1 MAVSTI
7 ERGRMAMATRKQT
20 AEPGA
25 FKAPPWALGLPANDE
40 EIAAIHRR
48 KKRQALERA
57 KRSAFLAPR
66 VSGIDPRKLDD
77 PAEWAK
83 IPVLTKDELRKLST
97 EEFYRDF
104 CIAGFDRAV
113 EFWRSGG
120 STGKPLF
127 YPRSAEDMRYMLGVA
142 FRRIWPCIGA
152 TAKDTLH
159 VSFPMGIHP
168 VGQLAPRAAEM
179 EGMATVWAGAGTTT
193 PSEIQLEL
201 ILGLKP
207 TIVAAM
213 PSYALHLANLA
224 EARGIDLAGSSVAK
238 LLVSAEPLTQAKR
251 DKLARAWGAAV
262 YNSFGMT
269 EGAMT
274 SVERHGVGAMVAFT
288 DLYFLEVIDS
298 ATGKLVAPGETG
310 ALVMT
315 PLWSNTITPFLRWFT
330 GDIVRMAPQKRSK
343 DPFSVFPT
351 LDHALRTE
359 GFFKIRGVNVNHG
372 DLEDFMFAQP
382 AIQDFKGEARTAA
395 DGQDHLCLLV
405 ELRRG
410 ADAGATALGL
420 VAAVKRKF
428 EQTCMV
434 EILPAGTLAQE
445 FEKAVKAPRF
455 TDKR

>member
-1 MAVSTI
+1 MSGKAKRAAI
-7 ERGRMAMATRKQT
+7 A
-20 AEPGA
+20 GA
-25 FKAPPWALGLPANDE
+25 PFKAPPWALPLPKSQN
-40 EIAAIHRR
+40 EIDAIHRA
-48 KKRQALERA
+48 KKRLAVARAAQSRFLA
-57 KRSAFLAPR
+57 KRVA
-66 VSGIDPRKLDD
+66 GIDIKKLDD
-77 PAEWAK
+77 PHEWGK

-104 CIAGFDRAV
+104 CIAGFDKAV

-120 STGKPLF
+120 ATGKPLF
-127 YPRSAEDMRYMLGVA
+127 YPRSAQDMRYTLGVA

-152 TAKDTLH
+152 TAKDSVH

-179 EGMATVWAGAGTTT
+179 EGLATIWAGAGTTT
-193 PSEIQLEL
+193 PSEVQLEL
-201 ILGLKP
+201 ILSLKP
-207 TIVAAM
+207 SIVAAM
-213 PSYALHLANLA
+213 PSYALHLANVA
-224 EARGIDLAGSSVAK
+224 EARGIDLSGSSVKK
-238 LLVSAEPLTQAKR
+238 LLVSAEPLTEAKR
-251 DKLARAWGAAV
+251 AKLARAWGAEV

-274 SVERHGVGAMVAFT
+274 SVERHGLGAMVAFT

-298 ATGKLVAPGETG
+298 ATGKPVTPGETG

-330 GDIVRMAPQKRSK
+330 GDIVRMAPQKKSK

-351 LDHALRTE
+351 LEHALRTE

-372 DLEDFMFAQP
+372 DLEDFMFAQT

-395 DGQDHLCLLV
+395 DGQDRLHLLV

-410 ADAGATALGL
+410 TDAAAASRDL

-428 EQTCMV
+428 EQTCEV
-434 EILPAGTLAQE
+434 EVLAAGTIAQE

-455 TDKR
+455 VDKR